1 MRPHSDNKL
10 REKMIRSLVVSLT
23 CQQLPAQRNL
33 RAPQSH
39 SGRVQG
45 FYAVAK
51 EDRATFG
58 TDEILANHS
67 PLRENFIR
75 AKSGAILF
83 RHSVKTLNSTRMA
96 LRSAKIPLGG
106 KLLTRERH
114 DQGTDHLLAE
124 LVIGMRTH
132 PPIAETEADVVLPV
146 VLHST

>member
-1 MRPHSDNKL
+1 MRDFVILFVHLIATVARLAGPGG
-10 REKMIRSLVVSLT
+10 IRSLVAESVLVKH
-23 CQQLPAQRNL
+23 QLLILNRSRK
-33 RAPQSH
+33 RAVVRQ
-39 SGRVQG
+39 
-45 FYAVAK
+45 
-51 EDRATFG
+51 
-58 TDEILANHS
+58 
-67 PLRENFIR
+67 NFIR

-96 LRSAKIPLGG
+96 LRSAKITLGG